1 VNPTGDQVTAFT
13 ANGGFTPTACANLLL
28 SFVFV
33 VVLLWGVWAMR
44 TAYVGWAENDLSA
57 RQFLMVVV
65 RFVALYLVLSFLLL
79 S

>member
-1 VNPTGDQVTAFT
+1 VNPTADQLTAFT
-13 ANGGFTPTACANLLL
+13 ANSGFAPAACANLFL

-33 VVLLWGVWAMR
+33 VILLWGVWAMR
-44 TAYVGWAENDLSA
+44 SAYVGWAEAELSG
-57 RQFLMVVV
+57 RQFLMVIV